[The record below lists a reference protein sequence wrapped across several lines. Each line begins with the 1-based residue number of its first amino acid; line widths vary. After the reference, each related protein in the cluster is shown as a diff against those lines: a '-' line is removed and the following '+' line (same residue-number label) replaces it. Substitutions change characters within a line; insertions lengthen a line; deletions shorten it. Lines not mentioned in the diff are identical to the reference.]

1 MNNLHHSRSRLGS
14 RPTVSEG
21 VGFGAR
27 VATAITEKHV
37 GMITM
42 SSLSLVINLGV
53 RIRDP
58 EMNNVREKGM
68 LTSTLKLKSC
78 SGFWQFKVWTVGR
91 K

>member
-1 MNNLHHSRSRLGS
+1 MKHLHHSRSRLGS

-21 VGFGAR
+21 MGFGAR
-27 VATAITEKHV
+27 VATAITEKHECV
-37 GMITM
+37 LSM
-42 SSLSLVINLGV
+42 SIVSLVFNLGL
-53 RIRDP
+53 RIRNQ

-78 SGFWQFKVWTVGR
+78 SGFRQLAIWAVGR